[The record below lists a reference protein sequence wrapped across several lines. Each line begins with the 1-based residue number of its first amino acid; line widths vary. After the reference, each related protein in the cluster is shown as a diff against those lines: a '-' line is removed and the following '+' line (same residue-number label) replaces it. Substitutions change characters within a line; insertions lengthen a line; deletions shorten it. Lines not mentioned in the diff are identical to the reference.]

1 MATYLGKIA
10 FSFSIKSATNY
21 RCGYSTTNDITT
33 VNNWLDGVE
42 SPAFT
47 DLVDGTYYCFAVD
60 RHTGIVLKKTVVIA
74 CNSST
79 PPPSAVP
86 VLDMVVISEALI
98 SDPLRADFT
107 EQQLS

>member
-33 VNNWLDGVE
+33 VTNWLDGVQ
-42 SPAFT
+42 SPTFT
-47 DLVDGTYYCFAVD
+47 DLMDGTYYCFAVD
-60 RHTGIVLKKTVVIA
+60 RHTGVVLKKTVVIA

-79 PPPSAVP
+79 PSAMP

-98 SDPLRADFT
+98 SDPLRSDFT
-107 EQQLS
+107 EQQLQ